1 MLCAVTFQGHRETPL
16 PRGERIRTPTEK
28 CHRDIWWGATTPET
42 TTAAAS
48 GFFPPKAS
56 FSSEPRTQSCEW
68 AFEGERMAGGS
79 RRTRELCPGSGPTPC
94 HKPARCVLRTK
105 PLQERPQDARSGAKC
120 GPRCFEVSEAL
131 SLQSLT
137 LLLLRG
143 AGALSSPG
151 NLSQTLFWGPRL
163 SECNPVREAVE
174 TSGSEGHLQSRKR
187 HLRVC
192 LCNKH
197 LCEVCSAARDPL

>member
-1 MLCAVTFQGHRETPL
+1 MSGHLRESVWQAGQGGLGSSGWKDKQTPL
-16 PRGERIRTPTEK
+16 
-28 CHRDIWWGATTPET
+28 
-42 TTAAAS
+42 
-48 GFFPPKAS
+48 
-56 FSSEPRTQSCEW
+56 
-68 AFEGERMAGGS
+68 
-79 RRTRELCPGSGPTPC
+79 CPSSGPTPC
-94 HKPARCVLRTK
+94 HKPARCVLCTK
-105 PLQERPQDARSGAKC
+105 PLHEGPQDARSGAKC

-151 NLSQTLFWGPRL
+151 SLSQTLFWGPRL
-163 SECNPVREAVE
+163 SKCNPAREAVE

-187 HLRVC
+187 HLRVR

-197 LCEVCSAARDPL
+197 LCEVCSAARDPSLRGAQGCTSWATVHRHVCMASRSGRSEDQWRLQRGLERCAIIRPALAQCRGSK